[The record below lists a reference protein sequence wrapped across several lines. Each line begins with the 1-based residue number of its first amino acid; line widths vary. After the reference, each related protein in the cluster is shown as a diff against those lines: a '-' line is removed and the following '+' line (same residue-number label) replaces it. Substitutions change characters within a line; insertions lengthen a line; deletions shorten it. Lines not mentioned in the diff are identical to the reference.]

1 MQKLKYF
8 SGIKPTIEDL
18 EFDQDGKEAAISDR
32 QKEMFSDGVVE
43 GFLFREDS
51 PGEYI
56 LEPGLA
62 YMNGERI
69 EISESQ
75 VVSISPS
82 QDDQFVFL
90 RFETLLSHPVQHF
103 VTSDTYNIY
112 QMDSSSIQIR
122 DAATPEVNELLIA
135 AVNLS
140 GVIDRRT
147 FIKLN
152 VDDRLHEQNSDTG
165 TTATEFRIGIG
176 DPDHPEGLPA
186 VTVDPTPKAPLYP
199 RIEAILPDAPLHRM
213 LPSNSDLSS
222 VLGTQSGYA
231 TVVFSWNFREITGTV
246 VNTNTFKIE
255 DSEGYRFEADELQD
269 YYIRFY
275 EAGDFTI
282 TGNQSTDSNGDTII
296 TMAEDI
302 TGVSTSEH
310 PAVIHPDVTGYRW
323 SLIPVDVEPETP
335 IITDP
340 QLPAPSITV
349 MPVNLPETIQGVST
363 RQSSP
368 VMPFCAVRLPIG
380 RYFMFTVQSVKNRS
394 LSQNVT
400 MSAGSY
406 SWQGI
411 SQNYTCPFVVEFPTI
426 ETAELTLTSLSD
438 GSGFFANING
448 WGDAEYIEYI
458 WKRIT
463 PGQPEELD
471 FNNADN
477 HPGIS
482 RQQNIRILILEDILS
497 IMNNPHYKHR
507 LVNLGLGRQVTEFC
521 HPTNLEYTYQFSCR
535 PIFGRQVVGS
545 TISGLI
551 DLSIDP
557 NLGQTPVVTALQ
569 SLAVYCDTMNMYIQN
584 IDVERQAQAELMET
598 QLEVLDQLLT
608 EPQAYSRF
616 SLQTN
621 FNLPFPEASGLP
633 SIGGVG
639 GYNQGANQRV
649 YQLNTE
655 QYLEQIIIHDIG
667 HLNYMVVVRDQDGIQ
682 VDADIDLDPLQTTVK
697 LAEAMNGTILVIY

>member
-8 SGIKPTIEDL
+8 SGIKPTIENI
-18 EFDQDGKEAAISDR
+18 EFDQNGKETAITDR
-32 QKEMFSDGVVE
+32 QQEMFSDGVVS
-43 GFLFREDS
+43 GLLFKEIV
-51 PGEYI
+51 PGEYVI
-56 LEPGLA
+56 EPGLA
-62 YMNGERI
+62 YVSGERI
-69 EISESQ
+69 EITEDL
-75 VVSISPS
+75 SISITPTG
-82 QDDQFVFL
+82 DDQFIFL
-90 RFETLLSHPVQHF
+90 KFETELSHPVQHF
-103 VTSDTYNIY
+103 VSSEIYNIY
-112 QMDSSSIQIR
+112 QSDSFSIQIR
-122 DAATPEVNELLIA
+122 DVAIPEANELLIA
-135 AVNLS
+135 VMNLS
-140 GVIDRRT
+140 GITDLREMIWLR
-147 FIKLN
+147 I
-152 VDDRLHEQNSDTG
+152 DDRLHEQNTDSG
-165 TTATEFRIGIG
+165 TTAAEYRIGIG
-176 DPDHPEGLPA
+176 DPDHPDGLPA
-186 VTVDPTPKAPLYP
+186 VTIDPTPKAPLHP

-213 LPSNSDLSS
+213 LPSNSDLST

-231 TVVFSWNFREITGTV
+231 TVIFSWNFREITGTV
-246 VNTNTFKIE
+246 VNSSTFKIE

-269 YYIRFY
+269 HYIRFY
-275 EAGDFTI
+275 EAGDYII

-296 TMAEDI
+296 TIAGDI
-302 TGVSTSEH
+302 NGVSTSEH

-323 SLIPVDVEPETP
+323 SVIPVEVEPETP

-340 QLPAPSITV
+340 QLPAPAITV

-411 SQNYTCPFVVEFPTI
+411 SQNYTCPFIVEFPII
-426 ETAELTLTSLSD
+426 ETAELTLTSVPD
-438 GSGFFANING
+438 GSGFIASIDGWDEAEFVEFA
-448 WGDAEYIEYI
+448 
-458 WKRIT
+458 WKRVSS
-463 PGQPEELD
+463 GMKELD
-471 FNNADN
+471 FKASDN

-482 RQQNIRILILEDILS
+482 RQRNIKVIVLEDIIS
-497 IMNNPHYKHR
+497 IINNPHYKHR
-507 LVNLGLGRQVTEFC
+507 LVNLGLGRQVTELC

-535 PIFGRQVVGS
+535 PIFGRQVVGD
-545 TISGLI
+545 TVSGLI
-551 DLSIDP
+551 ELLIDP

-569 SLAVYCDTMNMYIQN
+569 SLAVYCDTINMYVQN
-584 IDVERQAQAELMET
+584 INAQRLAQTELMET

-655 QYLEQIIIHDIG
+655 QYQEQIIIHDIG
-667 HLNYMVVVRDQDGIQ
+667 HLNYMVVVRDEDGIQ